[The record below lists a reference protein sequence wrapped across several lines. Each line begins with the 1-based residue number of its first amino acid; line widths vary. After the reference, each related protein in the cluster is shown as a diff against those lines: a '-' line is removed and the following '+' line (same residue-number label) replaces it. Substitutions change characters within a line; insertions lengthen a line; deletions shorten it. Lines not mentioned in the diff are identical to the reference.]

1 MRLQKMNQLRFE
13 ADNAVTRAEDA
24 EAKNKKYDQ
33 LILEK
38 DQEITSMTHKISVL
52 EAELDKVDA
61 KLAEAKASQ
70 EEGESLKSTNENLTR
85 KIALLEEELDAAEK
99 NVKETMEKYAVATI
113 STCYRRLITCS
124 GCDKWTSR
132 QNTLNAKFNGSSKSV
147 INGRRSLRYVV
158 HSMLVLEMPTDTL
171 AQEMQQKYKQS
182 QAELDNMVANM
193 ESL

>member
-1 MRLQKMNQLRFE
+1 MNQLRFE

-38 DQEITSMTHKISVL
+38 DQEITSMSHKISVL

-99 NVKETMEKYAVATI
+99 NVKETMEKYVVATI
-113 STCYRRLITCS
+113 FLCYQRLITCS

-132 QNTLNAKFNGSSKSV
+132 QNTSNAKFNVSSKSV
-147 INGRRSLRYVV
+147 INGRRSSRYLDLFYAV
-158 HSMLVLEMPTDTL
+158 EMPTDAF